1 MLRTLGSPRVAII
14 VLILS
19 AAILCLDYWHAPSS
33 VLFEQ
38 SLQRDAVFALF
49 WSQAM
54 GGTSAF
60 AHSSSVSFDLVG
72 ESAALS
78 LAGDVGY
85 NVRAALDAS
94 NGALRDVTIRPGE
107 TWSFNASVGSPAHI
121 RVRVVAGVPGGGW
134 CDLASR
140 YVQAL
145 RPVLPPEAFAF
156 PNHVH
161 TAGIGLLN
169 VANEDAVAIWNIDGQ
184 PGSFGGRQDLQITNT
199 TNTALRLEVVEGPLP
214 DQIVVRALRVVQ

>member
-1 MLRTLGSPRVAII
+1 V
-14 VLILS
+14 
-19 AAILCLDYWHAPSS
+19 
-33 VLFEQ
+33 E
-38 SLQRDAVFALF
+38 
-49 WSQAM
+49 
-54 GGTSAF
+54 
-60 AHSSSVSFDLVG
+60 
-72 ESAALS
+72 
-78 LAGDVGY
+78 
-85 NVRAALDAS
+85 
-94 NGALRDVTIRPGE
+94 
-107 TWSFNASVGSPAHI
+107 
-121 RVRVVAGVPGGGW
+121 VRVVAGVPGGGW

-161 TAGIGLLN
+161 TAGISLLN

-214 DQIVVRALRVVQ
+214 DQIVVRALRVVR

>member
-1 MLRTLGSPRVAII
+1 MSHLSISPLTAAI
-14 VLILS
+14 VLIISVTVLY
-19 AAILCLDYWHAPSS
+19 LDYQYAPSS
-33 VLFEQ
+33 VIFDQPLRRSELL
-38 SLQRDAVFALF
+38 SLLRLQTAGTTTVSAH
-49 WSQAM
+49 SQAPR
-54 GGTSAF
+54 F
-60 AHSSSVSFDLVG
+60 VLVG
-72 ESAALS
+72 ESVPLS

-107 TWSFNASVGSPAHI
+107 TWSFNASIGLPARVH
-121 RVRVVAGVPGGGW
+121 VRVVAGVLGGGW

-161 TAGIGLLN
+161 TTGIGLLN
-169 VANEDAVAIWNIDGQ
+169 VANADAVAIWNIDGQ

-199 TNTALRLEVVEGPLP
+199 SGATLRLIVAEGPEP
-214 DQIVVRALRVVQ
+214 DQIVVRALKIVS

>member
-1 MLRTLGSPRVAII
+1 MLRPLVSPRAAMI

-19 AAILCLDYWHAPSS
+19 AAVLYLDYGYAPSS
-33 VLFEQ
+33 VVFDRP
-38 SLQRDAVFALF
+38 LQQNGILDPAWLQTAG
-49 WSQAM
+49 AIP
-54 GGTSAF
+54 AF
-60 AHSSSVSFDLVG
+60 AHVSSSRFVLVG
-72 ESAALS
+72 ESAPLS
-78 LAGDVGY
+78 LAGDAGY
-85 NVRAALDAS
+85 NVRAALDSS

-107 TWSFNASVGSPAHI
+107 TWSFNASVGPPAHI
-121 RVRVVAGVPGGGW
+121 RVRVAAGVPGGGW

-156 PNHVH
+156 PNHVR

-169 VANEDAVAIWNIDGQ
+169 VADEDAVAIWNIDGQ

-199 TNTALRLEVVEGPLP
+199 TDGALRLVVVEGPSA
-214 DQIVVRALRVVQ
+214 DQIVVRALRVEY

>member
-1 MLRTLGSPRVAII
+1 MLRPKVSLRVAMI
-14 VLILS
+14 VLIVS
-19 AAILCLDYWHAPSS
+19 AIVLYLDHRYAPSP
-33 VLFEQ
+33 VVFGRP
-38 SLQRDAVFALF
+38 LQQNGMFALI

-54 GGTSAF
+54 GVTTAF
-60 AHSSSVSFDLVG
+60 ASSSSARFVLVG
-72 ESAALS
+72 ESAPLS

-94 NGALRDVTIRPGE
+94 NGALRNVIIRPGE
-107 TWSFNASVGSPAHI
+107 TWSFNASVGPPARVH
-121 RVRVVAGVPGGGW
+121 VRVVAGVPGGGW

-156 PNHVH
+156 SNHVR
-161 TAGIGLLN
+161 TTGIGLLN
-169 VANEDAVAIWNIDGQ
+169 VADEDAVAIWNIDGQ

-199 TNTALRLEVVEGPLP
+199 TEATLQLVVVEGPSS
-214 DQIVVRALRVVQ
+214 DQIVVRALQVEW

>member
-1 MLRTLGSPRVAII
+1 MLRSFLSPYGAVV
-14 VLILS
+14 VLVISAVILY
-19 AAILCLDYWHAPSS
+19 LDYRYAPHSVIFDRSS
-33 VLFEQ
+33 QHNDML
-38 SLQRDAVFALF
+38 SLF
-49 WSQAM
+49 WSATGM
-54 GGTSAF
+54 TAAF
-60 AHSSSVSFDLVG
+60 AQSSSAAHFELVG

-94 NGALRDVTIRPGE
+94 NGALRSITILPGE
-107 TWSFNASVGSPAHI
+107 TWSFNASIGHPSHVN
-121 RVRVVAGVPGGGW
+121 VRVVAGVPGGGW

-156 PNHVH
+156 PNHVR

>member
-1 MLRTLGSPRVAII
+1 MLQPLASPRIAII

-19 AAILCLDYWHAPSS
+19 ITVLYLDYRYAPSS
-33 VLFEQ
+33 SVFDRP
-38 SLQRDAVFALF
+38 LQQNGIFDPAWLQTTGAPPAL
-49 WSQAM
+49 
-54 GGTSAF
+54 
-60 AHSSSVSFDLVG
+60 AHVSSSRFVLLG
-72 ESAALS
+72 ESAPLS
-78 LAGDVGY
+78 LAGDVGH

-94 NGALRDVTIRPGE
+94 NGALRDITIRPGE

-145 RPVLPPEAFAF
+145 RPVLPSEAFAF
-156 PNHVH
+156 PNHVR

-169 VANEDAVAIWNIDGQ
+169 VADEDAVAIWNIDGQ
-184 PGSFGGRQDLQITNT
+184 PGSLGGRQDLQITNT
-199 TNTALRLEVVEGPLP
+199 TDSTLRLVVVEGPSA
-214 DQIVVRALRVVQ
+214 DQIVVRALRVEE